1 VIKKLFFK
9 ERFVFLMV
17 SILLYLLAAPF
28 LTNFLGLRLL
38 IDLLLS
44 AILLSGV
51 YAVSE
56 NRNNT
61 LIAAFLALPMFIS
74 IWISHMITSQNLILL
89 VHLFAIPYLL
99 FTIVTILIFI
109 FKTQQ
114 VTRDVIAAA
123 IVVYLL
129 IGLLWTFVYM
139 ALHLWD
145 SGSFSYNEIEELRK
159 SHKLAYFS
167 FVTLTTL
174 GYGDITP
181 LTPQARAFAYI
192 EAIIGQMYLAILIA
206 RLVGLQVAQAMS
218 GRSKQD
224 K

>member
-9 ERFVFLMV
+9 ERFTFLMV

-38 IDLLLS
+38 LDLLLS

-51 YAVSE
+51 YAVCE

-109 FKTQQ
+109 FKIQQ

-129 IGLLWTFVYM
+129 IGLLWTFIYM

-145 SGSFSYNEIEELRK
+145 SGSFSYNEVEEFRK
-159 SHKLAYFS
+159 SYMLAYFS

-218 GRSKQD
+218 GRNKED
-224 K
+224 E

>member
-145 SGSFSYNEIEELRK
+145 SGSFSYNEIEGLRK

>member
-1 VIKKLFFK
+1 VIKELFYK
-9 ERFVFLMV
+9 ERFVFLIAT
-17 SILLYLLAAPF
+17 ILLYLLATPF
-28 LTNFLGLRLL
+28 LSGFLGLRLL
-38 IDLLLS
+38 LDLLLS

-74 IWISHMITSQNLILL
+74 IWISHMTPDQNLILL
-89 VHLFAIPYLL
+89 VHLFALPYLL
-99 FTIVTILIFI
+99 FTIVIILIFI
-109 FKTQQ
+109 FKIQK
-114 VTRDVIAAA
+114 VTRDVIAAS

-139 ALHLWD
+139 ALNLLNP
-145 SGSFSYNEIEELRK
+145 GSFSYNEIEGYRK
-159 SHKLAYFS
+159 SYRLSYFS

-192 EAIIGQMYLAILIA
+192 EAIIGQMYIAVLIA

-218 GRSKQD
+218 RRNKQD

>member
-1 VIKKLFFK
+1 MIKKLFYK
-9 ERFVFLMV
+9 ERFIFLMV
-17 SILLYLLAAPF
+17 TILLYLMATPF
-28 LTNFLGLRLL
+28 LDDFLGLRLL
-38 IDLLLS
+38 MDLLLS

-51 YAVSE
+51 YAVCE

-61 LIAAFLALPMFIS
+61 LIAALLALPMFIS
-74 IWISHMITSQNLILL
+74 IWISHMTTGQNLTLL

-109 FKTQQ
+109 FKIQQ

-129 IGLLWTFVYM
+129 IGLLWTFIYM
-139 ALHLWD
+139 ALNLLD
-145 SGSFSYNEIEELRK
+145 PGSFSYNEVGEFRK
-159 SHKLAYFS
+159 SYMLAYFS

-181 LTPQARAFAYI
+181 LTSQARAFAYI

-218 GRSKQD
+218 GRNKQD

>member
-1 VIKKLFFK
+1 MIKKLFYK
-9 ERFVFLMV
+9 ERFLFLIAT
-17 SILLYLLAAPF
+17 ILLYLLAAPF
-28 LTNFLGLRLL
+28 LTNFLGLQLL
-38 IDLLLS
+38 LDLLLS

-56 NRNNT
+56 NKNNT

-74 IWISHMITSQNLILL
+74 IWLSHMTTSQNLILL

-99 FTIVTILIFI
+99 FTIVTILIYI
-109 FKTQQ
+109 FKIQQ

-139 ALHLWD
+139 ALHLWEP
-145 SGSFSYNEIEELRK
+145 GSFSYNEIEGFRK
-159 SHKLAYFS
+159 SYMLAYFS

-181 LTPQARAFAYI
+181 LTPQARAFTYI
-192 EAIIGQMYLAILIA
+192 EAIVGQMYIAILIA
-206 RLVGLQVAQAMS
+206 RLVGIQVAQAMTE
-218 GRSKQD
+218 RNKPD